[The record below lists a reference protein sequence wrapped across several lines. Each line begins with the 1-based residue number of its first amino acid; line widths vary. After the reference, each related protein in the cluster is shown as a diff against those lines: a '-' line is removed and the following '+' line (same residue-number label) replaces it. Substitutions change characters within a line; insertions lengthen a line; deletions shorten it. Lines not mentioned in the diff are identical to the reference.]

1 MDNNWKLLA
10 QGIQRPMEKAMDSL
24 RSSIDRTIVPPCD
37 CYAPSKLKIS
47 RRKVQWKRM
56 ETILFIRNINHRS
69 VLSCNFTD
77 FRSELHLE
85 IDQLENAKKN

>member
-1 MDNNWKLLA
+1 
-10 QGIQRPMEKAMDSL
+10 
-24 RSSIDRTIVPPCD
+24 
-37 CYAPSKLKIS
+37 
-47 RRKVQWKRM
+47 M